1 MSVKDKISRVKRSK
15 DARTLAANFGYLSLL
30 QIAGYVFPLFTLPY
44 LARVIGADGFGKI
57 AFASAIIVW
66 FETIADW
73 GFNFTATRD
82 VAQNRDN
89 KEKVSEIFSTVFWG
103 RLLLMGGSLLLL
115 LLLILIIPKFKANAA
130 ILLITFLQV
139 PGNALLPQWFFQGLE
154 RMKYITWFTLL
165 TKLLFTVAVFVFV
178 RDKDDYIIQP
188 LLWSIGS
195 IISGL
200 ISMNLIIGKWK
211 YSLHTVHVNQI
222 IKTIKSSTDVFINNL
237 APNLYNS
244 FSVALLGFLHT
255 DAIVGIYDA
264 GMKFM
269 RIAYQ
274 FMGIVSR
281 TVFPFLAR
289 RIDRHDIF
297 QRYYILLAVCATVVL
312 LVFAP
317 QLIKLFYGSEF
328 VAADVVLRI
337 VSFAIIPLALGSVF
351 GTNYLILIK
360 KEKLFRNITVV
371 SSLIGFVS
379 AFPLV
384 YYFDYIGTACVFLFS
399 NSLIGFV
406 TMYYALK
413 IKKSNTLCC

>member
-1 MSVKDKISRVKRSK
+1 MSVKDKISRVKQSK
-15 DARTLAANFGYLSLL
+15 DARTLVANFGYLSLL
-30 QIAGYVFPLFTLPY
+30 QIAGYIFPLLTLPY

-66 FETIADW
+66 FETITDW

-82 VAQNRDN
+82 VAQNRDD

-115 LLLILIIPKFKANAA
+115 LLLILIIPKFKENAA
-130 ILLITFLQV
+130 ILLITFLQI

-165 TKLLFTVAVFVFV
+165 TKLLFTVAVFIFV
-178 RDKDDYIIQP
+178 RDKGDYIIQP
-188 LLWSIGS
+188 LLLSSGF

-200 ISMNLIIGKWK
+200 ISMYLIIGKWK
-211 YSLHTVHVNQI
+211 YSLHTVHFNRV

-274 FMGIVSR
+274 FMSIVSR

-289 RIDRHDIF
+289 RIDRHNIF

-317 QLIKLFYGSEF
+317 LLIKLFYGPEF

-360 KEKLFRNITVV
+360 KENLFRNITVV

-384 YYFDYIGTACVFLFS
+384 YYFDYTGTACVFLFS

-413 IKKSNTLCC
+413 IKKSNT

>member
-1 MSVKDKISRVKRSK
+1 MFIKDKISRVKQSK
-15 DARTLAANFGYLSLL
+15 DARTLVANFGYLSLL
-30 QIAGYVFPLFTLPY
+30 QIAGYIFPLLTLPY

-66 FETIADW
+66 FETITDW

-82 VAQNRDN
+82 VAQNRDD

-115 LLLILIIPKFKANAA
+115 LLLILIIPKFKENAA
-130 ILLITFLQV
+130 ILLITFLQI

-165 TKLLFTVAVFVFV
+165 TKLLFTVAVFIFV
-178 RDKDDYIIQP
+178 RDKGDYIIQP
-188 LLWSIGS
+188 LLLSSGF

-200 ISMNLIIGKWK
+200 ISMYLIIGKWK
-211 YSLHTVHVNQI
+211 YSLHTVHFNHV

-274 FMGIVSR
+274 FMSIVSR

-289 RIDRHDIF
+289 RIDRHNIF

-317 QLIKLFYGSEF
+317 LLIKLFYGPEF

-360 KEKLFRNITVV
+360 KENLFRNITVV

-384 YYFDYIGTACVFLFS
+384 YYFDYTGTACVFLFS

-413 IKKSNTLCC
+413 IKKSNT